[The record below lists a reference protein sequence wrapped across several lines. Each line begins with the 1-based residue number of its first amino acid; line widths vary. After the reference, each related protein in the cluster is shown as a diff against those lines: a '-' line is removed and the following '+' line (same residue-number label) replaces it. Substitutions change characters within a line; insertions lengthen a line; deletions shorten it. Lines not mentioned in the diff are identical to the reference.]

1 MLRLLCC
8 ALLFAPST
16 LAQESQA
23 PLTSG
28 RPAPPEQTC
37 FDVKHY
43 FLDVK
48 VQPETK
54 SIEGSVLVQAELL
67 AATDAVILD
76 LHEALTVAS
85 VGLDVARGP
94 NDVAR
99 YPAPF
104 EHREGE
110 IHIEVGAL
118 FETHGIEP
126 GDVFVL
132 SVDYGGAPRVA
143 PRAPWDGGFQWER
156 TPSGAHWIA
165 TSNQMQGADL
175 WWPCKDQPDDEPDTM
190 SLRIHVPEGLTAVS
204 NGRFIDSTTKDGWS
218 TYQWFVT
225 TPINTYGVALNIAPY
240 EVIER
245 EIESTAGDTFLASYW
260 VLPENVEKGK
270 VLFEDFVRQIRWH
283 EETFGPYPFR
293 ADKAGLVETPHLGM
307 EHQSVTAYG
316 NEYRGNP
323 WGEDQGFDFLLH
335 HEFAHEYWANLVTCR
350 NWKDFWIH
358 ESFGTYAQALYCESL
373 NGAEGY
379 RKRMLEIRRG
389 HRNRAPIA
397 PREPMSTADVYFG
410 ATGGDIYNKG
420 AWVLHTLRWVVGDE
434 DFFVALRRMAY
445 PDPTLE
451 GTTDGSAC
459 RFSDTEEIRAIA
471 ETHTKQDLKWFFEL
485 YLRQPAIPKLEQT
498 MEGGVLTLRWVVPEG
513 LSCPMPLE
521 VEIDGER
528 TRLAMKDGSGNIDV
542 PEGASVVIDPDGW
555 ILKEEERAGRRRER

>member
-1 MLRLLCC
+1 MLRLVLC
-8 ALLFAPST
+8 LL
-16 LAQESQA
+16 LASPAVSQEQA
-23 PLTSG
+23 RPLTSG
-28 RPAPPEQTC
+28 RPMPPEQAC
-37 FDVKHY
+37 YDVTLY
-43 FLDVK
+43 NLSVK
-48 VQPETK
+48 VLPETK
-54 SIEGSVLVQAELL
+54 SIEGSVVVEAKLL
-67 AATDAVILD
+67 SKTDALILD
-76 LHEALTVAS
+76 LHEALKVES
-85 VGLDVARGP
+85 VELLFVQGIDEIDRV
-94 NDVAR
+94 
-99 YPAPF
+99 PAPF
-104 EHREGE
+104 AHENGE
-110 IHIEVGAL
+110 IRIEVGEL
-118 FETHGIEP
+118 FQSNAVAP
-126 GDVFVL
+126 GDDI
-132 SVDYGGAPRVA
+132 SVRVVYGGAPRIA
-143 PRAPWDGGFQWER
+143 PRAPWDGGFQWET

-175 WWPCKDQPDDEPDTM
+175 WWPCKDQPDDEPEGMTI
-190 SLRIHVPEGLTAVS
+190 SVTVPKGLTAVS
-204 NGRFIDSTTKDGWS
+204 NGRATGVVHEGDWS
-218 TYQWFVT
+218 TWGWRVT

-373 NGAEGY
+373 NGPDGY
-379 RKRMLEIRRG
+379 RKRMREIRRG

-397 PREPMSTADVYFG
+397 PRQPMSTSDVYFG

-445 PDPTLE
+445 PDPALE
-451 GTTDGSAC
+451 ATTDGSAC

-471 ETHTKQDLKWFFEL
+471 EKHTKQDLSWFFEL
-485 YLRQPAIPKLEQT
+485 YLRQPAIPELEQT
-498 MEGGVLTLRWVVPEG
+498 TKDGVLTLRWVVPEG

-521 VEIDGER
+521 VEVDGER
-528 TRLAMKDGSGNIDV
+528 TRLAMKDGTGTIDV
-542 PEGASVVIDPDGW
+542 PEGATVVIDPDGW
-555 ILKEEERAGRRRER
+555 ILKEEARMGRRER

>member
-8 ALLFAPST
+8 ALLIAPST

-37 FDVKHY
+37 YDVLHY
-43 FLDVK
+43 DLHVK
-48 VQPETK
+48 VLPETQ
-54 SIEGSVLVQAELL
+54 SIEGTVIVEATLL
-67 AATDAVILD
+67 SKTDALAFD
-76 LHEALTVAS
+76 LHEALEVKSVALLVTRGTDEVLTV
-85 VGLDVARGP
+85 
-94 NDVAR
+94 
-99 YPAPF
+99 PAPF
-104 EHREGE
+104 EHAAGE
-110 IHIEVGAL
+110 IRVDVGAL
-118 FETHGIEP
+118 PKAHRIAA
-126 GDVFVL
+126 GD
-132 SVDYGGAPRVA
+132 SVSVKIDYAGVPRVA

-190 SLRIHVPEGLTAVS
+190 RIRVTVPEGLTAVS
-204 NGRFIDSTTKDGWS
+204 NGRFVDVETEDGWS
-218 TYQWFVT
+218 THQWLVT
-225 TPINTYGVALNIAPY
+225 TPINVYGVALNIAPY

-245 EIESTAGDTFLASYW
+245 EIESTTGETFLASYW
-260 VLPENVEKGK
+260 VLPENLEKGK
-270 VLFEDFVRQIRWH
+270 ELFEDFVRQIRWH

-358 ESFGTYAQALYCESL
+358 ESFGTYAQALYCEAL

-379 RKRMLEIRRG
+379 RKRMREIRRG

-434 DFFVALRRMAY
+434 AFFVALRRMAY
-445 PDPTLE
+445 PDPALE
-451 GTTDGSAC
+451 ATTDGSAC

-471 ETHTKQDLKWFFEL
+471 EEHTGQDLEWFFEL

-498 MEGGVLTLRWVVPEG
+498 TEDGVLTLRWIVPEG
-513 LSCPMPLE
+513 LTCPLPLE
-521 VEIDGER
+521 VEVAGER
-528 TRLAMKDGSGNIDV
+528 TRLAMEDGTGTIEV
-542 PEGASVVIDPDGW
+542 PEGAEVVIDPDGW
-555 ILKEEERAGRRRER
+555 ILKEEERIGRRRGR